1 MFYTYSV
8 WIQSNKDNQGCTQ
21 KKMPYCYLWEQRV
34 FLRKQKSTHSIGY
47 HVLSA
52 SEFRCQ
58 NTREEEYIHSF
69 SDFSIGP
76 IYVLYLAFFKSRY
89 NNCNNDQREKKSAT
103 CIITTNWFF
112 LDLQGLQGV
121 LNKGELKYVF
131 LYLSYLHD
139 NFCLIF
145 GPYFSYSK

>member
-1 MFYTYSV
+1 MFEYKAIKIIKVAPKKRCRIVIYESREYSCVNKRVYTQY
-8 WIQSNKDNQGCTQ
+8 WIPCTIRF
-21 KKMPYCYLWEQRV
+21 RV
-34 FLRKQKSTHSIGY
+34 PLL
-47 HVLSA
+47 LSKYKG
-52 SEFRCQ
+52 R
-58 NTREEEYIHSF
+58 RIHSF
-69 SDFSIGP
+69 QIFSIGP